1 MNNRK
6 EDWEEVLSRLTQEN
20 TPKRKTD
27 GVAGMIAGILAFSLL
42 NGITAVVFMVINS
55 VLESAWPNLE
65 AISPGIGYR
74 DAFTVTGLLWL
85 VFFIRMAVIMS
96 LGRSND
102 RS

>member
-20 TPKRKTD
+20 TPRRKTD
-27 GVAGMIAGILAFSLL
+27 GVSGLIAGIFAFSLL
-42 NGITAVVFMVINS
+42 NGITAVALMIINS
-55 VLESAWPNLE
+55 VLESAWPNME

-85 VFFIRMAVIMS
+85 VFLIRTAIIMGV
-96 LGRSND
+96 GRSND
-102 RS
+102 DS